1 MQTLLKTA
9 KNIELKVKQLKSRL
23 EMLEKENAFY
33 KEENKNL
40 VEKLK
45 QQKGLLDQHANR
57 KKELEIQANHKV
69 PGEKERL
76 DSAVKAELIEKIDG
90 HVKDIDQV
98 IDVLRS
104 N

>member
-1 MQTLLKTA
+1 MQSLLKKA
-9 KNIELKVKQLKSRL
+9 ENIELKAKQLKNRL
-23 EMLEKENAFY
+23 EMLEKENAYY

-45 QQKGLLDQHANR
+45 QQKGII
-57 KKELEIQANHKV
+57 KELELEANHKV
-69 PGEKERL
+69 PGTSENL
-76 DSAVKAELIEKIDG
+76 DSAMKAEMIEKIDG
-90 HVKDIDQV
+90 HVKEIDQV

>member
-1 MQTLLKTA
+1 MQALLNKA
-9 KNIELKVKQLKSRL
+9 KNIELKAKQLKNRL

-45 QQKGLLDQHANR
+45 QQKGII
-57 KKELEIQANHKV
+57 KELEIEAKHKV
-69 PGEKERL
+69 PGPPEGL
-76 DSAVKAELIEKIDG
+76 DSAKKAEILEKIDA
-90 HVKDIDQV
+90 HVNEIDQV